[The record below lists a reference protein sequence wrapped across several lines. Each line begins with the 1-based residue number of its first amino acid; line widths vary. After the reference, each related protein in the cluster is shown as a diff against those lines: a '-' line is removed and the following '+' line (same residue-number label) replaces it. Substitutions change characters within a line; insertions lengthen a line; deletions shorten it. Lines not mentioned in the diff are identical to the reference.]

1 MDPIRCTCGKVIAQL
16 FPKYR
21 KLLEQGYTKKEI
33 LRVLNIKKNCCKIK
47 ILCNV
52 NIIDEIIKFDKE
64 KLIKETLEISNKY
77 QNIDTDELYKRY
89 TNRIKTK
96 AKRVYT
102 LS

>member
-21 KLLEQGYTKKEI
+21 KLLEQKYTKKEI
-33 LRVLNIKKNCCKIK
+33 LRVLNIKKNCCKVR

-52 NIIDEIIKFDKE
+52 NIIDDIIKFDRE
-64 KLIKETLEISNKY
+64 KLIKETLKISNKY
-77 QNIDTDELYKRY
+77 QNIDTDKLYKKY
-89 TNRIKTK
+89 KDKIKIK
-96 AKRVYT
+96 EKRVYT